1 MNSPADKLLR
11 NEYMLRINRVID
23 YINNHYGEDLSLI
36 KLAEIACLSKF
47 HFHRLFH
54 KHFGE
59 TVHDCIRRVRLEHA
73 THLLVADVHAS
84 IAEIAEACGF
94 SSSQNFS
101 RAFKERFGFS
111 PTAARKNPDQHQH
124 MISKTESREA
134 GDSDET
140 PLAIEVKEL
149 PSCRVA
155 YIRDIGPYRSESNER
170 AKERL
175 LQWAVAKKLVNARIM
190 MGVCWSDPETTPS
203 QECIFD
209 ACLTVPENVQDD
221 SEVHIQYLPGGK
233 LAILHCECDWETIPT
248 KRKWL
253 FKEWLPASGFQ
264 RDERPFFFIYY
275 NNPHMNRLRLAIVD
289 MCLPVKP

>member
-1 MNSPADKLLR
+1 MRSSSSEVLQERYLS
-11 NEYMLRINRVID
+11 RINRVID
-23 YINNHYGEDLSLI
+23 CINNHYGEDLSLI

-101 RAFKERFGFS
+101 RAFKERFGLS
-111 PTAARKNPDQHQH
+111 PTAARKNPDQH
-124 MISKTESREA
+124 MIIKTESREA
-134 GDSDET
+134 WDSDGT

-149 PSCRVA
+149 PSYRVA

-175 LQWAVAKKLVNARIM
+175 FQWAVAKKLVNAHITL

-203 QECIFD
+203 PECIFD

-233 LAILHCECDWETIPT
+233 LAVLHCECDWETIPT
-248 KRKWL
+248 KRKQL

-275 NNPHMNRLRLAIVD
+275 NNPHMNRLKLAIVD

>member
-1 MNSPADKLLR
+1 
-11 NEYMLRINRVID
+11 MLRINRVID

-275 NNPHMNRLRLAIVD
+275 NNPHMNRIRLAIVD